1 MVAPGE
7 YSFRLQKGIC
17 PQAILTLT
25 TNHPDR
31 RDWWFRARKSQRDR
45 HNDEAL

>member
-7 YSFRLQKGIC
+7 YSLRLQKGIC
-17 PQAILTLT
+17 PHAIPTLT

-31 RDWWFRARKSQRDR
+31 HDWWFRAPKSQRDR